1 MIFLDL
7 KTCIYEIYFNL
18 KYYLFNYYSMN
29 RRSSPNLKN
38 VQKLLNIEI
47 GTYLM
52 KKGALKIIEPLLEN

>member
-1 MIFLDL
+1 
-7 KTCIYEIYFNL
+7 
-18 KYYLFNYYSMN
+18 MN

-52 KKGALKIIEPLLEN
+52 KKRYFKNNRTIIGELDYGYVFKLNN